1 MHVKRFGLSKKEFY
15 KIINVLKRYSHEI
28 EKAFLFGSRARGD
41 YKSTSDI
48 DIAVVFR
55 SDDVRLSQIK
65 SDLVLE
71 NIIYTMDIINYHKV
85 SNSTL
90 KNAIDS
96 EGVIIFLSN
105 NQGAMLVTKEKIKS
119 KIVDLERAN
128 QRLQE
133 SLLRDAEADDIVVD
147 AIIKRFEF
155 TYELSWKLM
164 KTYLEY
170 NGNLDG
176 TSPRRAIQEAFKI
189 GLIKDGDSWLAM
201 LEDRNRTT
209 HTYDESTAGDICLH
223 IKNNYAKHFV
233 SFIEQIKLEISKG

>member
-1 MHVKRFGLSKKEFY
+1 MHVKRFGLSKTEFY
-15 KIINVLKRYSHEI
+15 KIINVLKRYSHDI
-28 EKAFLFGSRARGD
+28 EKAILFGSRARGD

-55 SDDVRLSQIK
+55 NDDLRLSQIK

-71 NIIYTMDIINYHKV
+71 NIIYTMDIVDYYKV

-96 EGVIIFLSN
+96 EGVLIFLSN
-105 NQGAMLVTKEKIKS
+105 SQGAMLVTKEKIKS

-133 SLLRDAEADDIVVD
+133 SLLRDAEADDIVID

-164 KTYLEY
+164 KIYLEY

-189 GLIKDGDSWLAM
+189 GLIKDGDSWLEM

-209 HTYDESTAGDICLH
+209 HTYDESTADDICRH